1 MTNRCSAGGLKARN
15 LFPQFWRPEVH
26 DQLHPPETEVL
37 AGCPPAEGPGDSAS
51 AALPAAGGRQHPRGL
66 CPRQPL
72 ASPFGA
78 GHSVCRPLGTRKPD
92 DGLASSSLGAR
103 VADGVSAGVTPAL
116 GGIQSRA
123 RRPAPSAPL
132 TSLRT
137 RCRRRSRTRPGKGAC
152 LRGAGS
158 SLSRARGG
166 RFSLDVHPSRRPFS
180 LSERPV

>member
-1 MTNRCSAGGLKARN
+1 MRPLPSRLLVAASIPAVSA
-15 LFPQFWRPEVH
+15 
-26 DQLHPPETEVL
+26 
-37 AGCPPAEGPGDSAS
+37 
-51 AALPAAGGRQHPRGL
+51 
-66 CPRQPL
+66 L
-72 ASPFGA
+72 ASRWLPL
-78 GHSVCRPLGTRKPD
+78 SVRDTQFCRPLGTRKPD

-152 LRGAGS
+152 LRGGRLLPEQSPGDDLALTFIRLDAP
-158 SLSRARGG
+158 SL
-166 RFSLDVHPSRRPFS
+166 
-180 LSERPV
+180 